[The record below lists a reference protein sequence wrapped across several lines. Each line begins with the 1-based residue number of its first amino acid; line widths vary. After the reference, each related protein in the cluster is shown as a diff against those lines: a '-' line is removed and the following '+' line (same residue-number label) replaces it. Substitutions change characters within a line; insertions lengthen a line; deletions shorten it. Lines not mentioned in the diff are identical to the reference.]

1 MVDSKT
7 IAAVVVIKVDVAWAD
22 ADVVIWVTD
31 KIVVVMVA
39 HHVAAM
45 ADTTMETSVAALEVD
60 TAVVAEAA
68 TAALQEAVMVMDQSQ
83 EVVIIMVSLTKV
95 LNSLFLFLFQVLL
108 KVAGILD
115 HLVTVH
121 QTTDM
126 AAATVVVMAVVI
138 TNHKAV
144 AVDMV
149 VHQWVVVAAAATEVA
164 AVITKE
170 TAVEVVVVVAV
181 PIAADKITE
190 AVLVHTELLS
200 LSPPLCFVLG

>member
-1 MVDSKT
+1 VDSK
-7 IAAVVVIKVDVAWAD
+7 IIAVVAVIKVDVAWVD

-39 HHVAAM
+39 HHVADM
-45 ADTTMETSVAALEVD
+45 ADITMGTSVAVLEVD
-60 TAVVAEAA
+60 TAVVEAA
-68 TAALQEAVMVMDQSQ
+68 MAALQEAVMAMDQSQ
-83 EVVIIMVSLTKV
+83 EVVIIMV
-95 LNSLFLFLFQVLL
+95 LL
-108 KVAGILD
+108 KVDGILD

-121 QTTDM
+121 QIMDM
-126 AAATVVVMAVVI
+126 AAATVVVMALVT

-144 AVDMV
+144 VVDMV
-149 VHQWVVVAAAATEVA
+149 VHQWVVVAVA

-181 PIAADKITE
+181 PIAADKIIE

-200 LSPPLCFVLG
+200 FSPPLCFVLG

>member
-1 MVDSKT
+1 
-7 IAAVVVIKVDVAWAD
+7 
-22 ADVVIWVTD
+22 
-31 KIVVVMVA
+31 
-39 HHVAAM
+39 
-45 ADTTMETSVAALEVD
+45 METSVAVLEVD
-60 TAVVAEAA
+60 TAVVAEVA

-83 EVVIIMVSLTKV
+83 EVVIIM
-95 LNSLFLFLFQVLL
+95 VLL

-149 VHQWVVVAAAATEVA
+149 VHQWVVVAAAATEVV